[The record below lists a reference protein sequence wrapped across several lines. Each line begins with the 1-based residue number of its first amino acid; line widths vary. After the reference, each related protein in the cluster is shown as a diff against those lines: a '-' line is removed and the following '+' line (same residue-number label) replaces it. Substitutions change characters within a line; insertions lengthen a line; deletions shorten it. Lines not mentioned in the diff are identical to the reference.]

1 MSKAAVTL
9 VNVSSTSETVFI
21 KELNI
26 NILFNEELIVTN
38 DFTFAEIGAANSL
51 LTAIQNDKILI
62 KINNVLQSKTDS
74 IAYATVPASGG
85 SGEVNTASNVGA
97 GVKSFKQKSGVDLE
111 FRTITSAD
119 FNLTQGTD
127 EIEIQAHPTMI
138 TNQSAVT
145 PASGMEVLLN
155 DSGALKKGDVS
166 AFLGASFENNYVNNA
181 LFNPTVGAFATNG
194 GTGANTMTGYCY
206 TIHGQVTIDA
216 LTITSTGGGGNLATA
231 IYKYDSATA
240 KFNKVV
246 STETNSWNMAV
257 SGFQTVSITQTTLE
271 QGIYLNVVSTDTG
284 RGGMSSYNQPKL
296 DTPLGRIGT
305 ATSATG
311 IMGITKGSVTYAYPM
326 ISQLDSI
333 GTGYWNESTGFFNK
347 FCSFLLNEA

>member
-145 PASGMEVLLN
+145 PAAGMEVLLN

-166 AFLGASFENNYVNNA
+166 AFIGGTVKNKYIDNVLVNPTPFAWGNTVASLGANRM
-181 LFNPTVGAFATNG
+181 VGLLWQLNQK
-194 GTGANTMTGYCY
+194 
-206 TIHGQVTIDA
+206 IPIDG
-216 LTITSTGGGGNLATA
+216 LTINKTSTSGGNMTAA
-231 IYKYDSATA
+231 IYKYNESTNLFDKIANTEVNT
-240 KFNKVV
+240 FNT
-246 STETNSWNMAV
+246 SI
-257 SGFQTVSITQTTLE
+257 SGFQTVSITATTLE
-271 QGIYLNVVSTDTG
+271 QGIYMNVMHADTAQ
-284 RGGMSSYNQPKL
+284 GGFGGLQQPKL
-296 DTPLGRIGT
+296 DPPLGRDAAGAIISGLIRY
-305 ATSATG
+305 S
-311 IMGITKGSVTYAYPM
+311 YAYAHPM
-326 ISQLDSI
+326 PTSI
-333 GTGYWNESTGFFNK
+333 APDATFGWTLTNNFYQK
-347 FCSFLLNEA
+347 YASFLLNQV